1 MLSKHLS
8 LVLTT
13 SVAPLTWGTTYLVTT
28 ELLPPER
35 PLTAGLLRALP
46 AGLLLLALTRTLP
59 HGRWWLRSFALGTLN
74 IGAFFAL
81 LFVAAYRLPGG
92 VAATVGAIGP
102 LVVAALAARV
112 LHERFTGRRLA
123 AGLAGALGV
132 ALLVLQAG
140 GRLDPLGLAA
150 ALGGVLSMATGIVLT
165 KRWGQPARPL
175 ATTSWQLIA
184 GGLVLLPLAIAF
196 EGLPDQPV
204 NLGNIVGYGYLS
216 LVGAALAYALW
227 FRGISAL
234 PAGSVSFLALLSP
247 VVAVLAGWLVL
258 NQSLTTGQLVGIGVI
273 LAAVLSVTLRPAAGP
288 VAPPTAPDLTLTPC
302 QGVDLTPCSALVN
315 SPGTV
320 RCPSACC
327 GTTTRSACS
336 ARPMSIC

>member
-1 MLSKHLS
+1 MA
-8 LVLTT
+8 T

-28 ELLPPER
+28 ELLPPGR
-35 PLTAGLLRALP
+35 PLTAALLRALP
-46 AGLLLLALTRTLP
+46 AGLLLLAITRTVP
-59 HGRWWLRSFALGTLN
+59 HGRWWLRSFVLGTLN

-112 LHERFTGRRLA
+112 LHESFTRRRLA

-140 GRLDPLGLAA
+140 GQLDPLGLVA
-150 ALGGVLSMATGIVLT
+150 ALAGVLSMATGIVLT

-175 ATTSWQLIA
+175 ATTAWQLIA
-184 GGLVLLPLAIAF
+184 GGLVLLPLAVAV
-196 EGLPDQPV
+196 EGLPGPV
-204 NLGNIVGYGYLS
+204 VTAQNVVGYGYLS
-216 LVGAALAYALW
+216 VVGAALAYALW

-234 PAGSVSFLALLSP
+234 PAGTVSFLALLSP

-258 NQSLTTGQLVGIGVI
+258 DQSLTVGQLVGIGVI
-273 LAAVLSVTLRPAAGP
+273 LAAVLSVTVVPAAGSAALSGP
-288 VAPPTAPDLTLTPC
+288 PDLTLTPC
-302 QGVDLTPCSALVN
+302 QGVDLKPCSASVN

-320 RCPSACC
+320 RCQSGCC
-327 GTTTRSACS
+327 RTTTRSACS
-336 ARPMSIC
+336 DRPMSIS